1 MKQGS
6 FEYEAPAARKA
17 SRDEKGAPAGQLLL
31 KSGDRS
37 QYQGTVTSG
46 NGADATKNK
55 RDLSEFSIIRKSTMP
70 PSFSNYHNIT
80 QLSPQQTYGKG
91 GQSNID

>member
-1 MKQGS
+1 MKEGL
-6 FEYEAPAARKA
+6 FEYDAPAARKA
-17 SRDEKGAPAGQLLL
+17 SRDEKGAPSGLLL
-31 KSGDRS
+31 KSNDRS
-37 QYQGTVTSG
+37 QYQGTMTSG
-46 NGADATKNK
+46 TAEGVEK

-91 GQSNID
+91 G